1 MTGTK
6 KLAFVALLVSMALVL
21 HVLENMLPIPY
32 IAPGVKLGL
41 ANIASLIAIV
51 AFGFREA
58 IIVVTLRSLLGSL
71 LGGVP
76 SSFFFSVAG
85 GLLSTA
91 VMYSAY
97 RWLGSNFSLIG
108 ISVMGAIAHNI
119 GQLFVASIVVE
130 NFGVYLYLPVL
141 MISAVITGIFIGL
154 AANYTV
160 GLIGIQK
167 SFDKGRR

>member
-1 MTGTK
+1 MTGTRR
-6 KLAFVALLVSMALVL
+6 LALMALLVSMALVL
-21 HVLENMLPIPY
+21 HVIENLLPIPY

-41 ANIASLIAIV
+41 ANIASLMAIV
-51 AFGFREA
+51 TFGLREA
-58 IIVVTLRSLLGSL
+58 VVVVTLRSLLGSL
-71 LGGVP
+71 LSGVP

-85 GLLSTA
+85 GLLSTT

-97 RWLGSNFSLIG
+97 RWLGSKFSLIG

-141 MISAVITGIFIGL
+141 MFSAVITGIFIGL

-160 GLIGIQK
+160 GLIRTEESI
-167 SFDKGRR
+167 DKGRR